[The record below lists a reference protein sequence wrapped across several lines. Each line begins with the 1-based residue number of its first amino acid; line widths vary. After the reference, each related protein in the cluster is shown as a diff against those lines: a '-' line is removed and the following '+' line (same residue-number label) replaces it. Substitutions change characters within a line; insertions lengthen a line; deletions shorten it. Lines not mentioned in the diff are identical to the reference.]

1 MGLFGMIET
10 SASGM
15 GAQANRLSTVSDNI
29 ANVNTVGYKKATTEF
44 SSLVLE
50 SGPGQYLS
58 GSVETNIHYGIADQG
73 QLEFTTSATDL
84 AVQGNGFF
92 VVQSTNGDTTL
103 TRAGSFVQDSSG
115 NLVNAAGFKLM
126 AYSLANGT
134 PTIVANGTAGLVPVN
149 VGNLALQATPSTSG
163 KLFLNLNSN
172 AAVVP
177 PGNLPSTNSPNAQFT
192 SKTSLV
198 TYDNLGNQVTL
209 DVYASKSAANTWEIA
224 VYNQADATNGGF
236 PYANPALGTQTLT
249 FNPNN
254 GQLAQ
259 GGPTSISVQVPNGQ
273 TLTLDMSQSSQ
284 LAANFQVLNAS
295 VNGNA
300 PSSTNKVDIANDGT
314 VFMVFENGTR
324 VATYK
329 IPLASVPSPDHLK
342 PLPGNVYTTSNDSGD
357 IQMGF
362 ASLGSLGTI
371 NAGSLEQSTV
381 DIASELT
388 TMIESEKNYTANS
401 KVFQTGAQLLDVLVN
416 LVR

>member
-29 ANVNTVGYKKATTEF
+29 ANVNTVGYKKAATEF
-44 SSLVLE
+44 ESLVLE
-50 SGPGQYLS
+50 SGRGQYLS
-58 GSVETNIHYGIADQG
+58 GSVETNIHYGIGEQG
-73 QLEFTTSATDL
+73 QLQFTTSSTDL
-84 AVQGNGFF
+84 AVQGKGFF
-92 VVQSTNGDTTL
+92 VVQAANGDTSL
-103 TRAGSFVQDSSG
+103 TRAGSFVPDSTG
-115 NLVNAAGFKLM
+115 NLVNPAGFKLM
-126 AYSLANGT
+126 AYSLTNGA
-134 PTIVANGTAGLVPVN
+134 PPVVANGTAGLVPIN
-149 VGNLALQATPSTSG
+149 ISSLALQATPSTSG

-198 TYDNLGNQVTL
+198 TYDNLSNQVTL
-209 DVYASKSAANTWEIA
+209 DVYATKSAANTWEIA
-224 VYNQADATNGGF
+224 VYNQADASNGGF

-259 GGPTSISVQVPNGQ
+259 ASPTSISIAIPNGQ
-273 TLTLDMSQSSQ
+273 TLTLDMSQTSQ
-284 LAANFQVLNAS
+284 LAAGFQVLNAS

-300 PSSTNKVDIANDGT
+300 PSSTNKVDIAADGT
-314 VFMVFENGTR
+314 LFMVFDNGTR

-329 IPLASVPSPDHLK
+329 IPLATVPSPDHLK
-342 PLPGNVYTTSNDSGD
+342 PLTGNVYTTSNDSGD
-357 IQMGF
+357 IQIGF
-362 ASLGSLGTI
+362 PTLGSLG
-371 NAGSLEQSTV
+371 NVSSGALEQSTV

-388 TMIESEKNYTANS
+388 TMIEAEKNYTANS
-401 KVFQTGAQLLDVLVN
+401 KVFQTGAQLMDVLVN